1 MEKKA
6 LQINGIPSVLW
17 GNPSE
22 KGFIAVHGNQSHK
35 MDRPTE
41 LLAEN
46 ACARGYQVVSFDLP
60 EHGDR
65 KQESTLCKVQNCV
78 EELREILQ
86 YAEKNWKQ
94 IRLFANSMGAYF
106 SLLAYAGAALDGAW
120 FLSPVVDMQRI
131 IQNMMGWFH
140 VTEQQLQEQQTVP
153 TPIGQTLYWDYYV
166 YVQTHPV
173 CEWGIPTH
181 ILYGSRDELCEADT
195 ISKFVRQFSCQL
207 ETVPEAEHYFHTP
220 EQLQALNRWMQ
231 KTF

>member
-35 MDRPTE
+35 MDRPIE

-46 ACARGYQVVSFDLP
+46 ACACGYQVVSFDLP

-86 YAEKNWKQ
+86 YA
-94 IRLFANSMGAYF
+94 
-106 SLLAYAGAALDGAW
+106 
-120 FLSPVVDMQRI
+120 
-131 IQNMMGWFH
+131 
-140 VTEQQLQEQQTVP
+140 
-153 TPIGQTLYWDYYV
+153 
-166 YVQTHPV
+166 
-173 CEWGIPTH
+173 
-181 ILYGSRDELCEADT
+181 
-195 ISKFVRQFSCQL
+195 
-207 ETVPEAEHYFHTP
+207 
-220 EQLQALNRWMQ
+220 
-231 KTF
+231 

>member
-35 MDRPTE
+35 MDRPIE

-94 IRLFANSMGAYF
+94 IRRGGSGWGMV
-106 SLLAYAGAALDGAW
+106 SLAGCGYAADHPKYDG
-120 FLSPVVDMQRI
+120 VVPRNRTTAPGTADSSYTDRADFVL
-131 IQNMMGWFH
+131 G
-140 VTEQQLQEQQTVP
+140 L
-153 TPIGQTLYWDYYV
+153 
-166 YVQTHPV
+166 
-173 CEWGIPTH
+173 
-181 ILYGSRDELCEADT
+181 LCLCADT
-195 ISKFVRQFSCQL
+195 PGL
-207 ETVPEAEHYFHTP
+207 
-220 EQLQALNRWMQ
+220 
-231 KTF
+231 